1 VNKLRHITKSL
12 LLTALFVLAFCVD
25 ISAQCAMCKAVAEDT
40 MNDGFG
46 VAMGLNSG
54 IILIMFVPY
63 ALLAILFVT
72 FFGGRIK
79 GFLKEFS
86 RIH

>member
-1 VNKLRHITKSL
+1 
-12 LLTALFVLAFCVD
+12 
-25 ISAQCAMCKAVAEDT
+25 MCKAVAEDS
-40 MNDGFG
+40 MQDGYG
-46 VAMGLNSG
+46 IAMGLNSG
-54 IILIMFVPY
+54 IMFIMFMPY
-63 ALLAILFVT
+63 ALLAILFFT